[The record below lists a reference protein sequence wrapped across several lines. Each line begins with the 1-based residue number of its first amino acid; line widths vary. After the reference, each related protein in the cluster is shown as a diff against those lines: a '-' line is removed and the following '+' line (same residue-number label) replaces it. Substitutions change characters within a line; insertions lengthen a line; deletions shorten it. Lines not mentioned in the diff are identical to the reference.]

1 MVLLP
6 GSAFVLAK
14 LDARAMFA
22 SASLGAP
29 IAALTAE
36 LLPLGPEAGFDARRD
51 VDRVVLGVYAAS
63 GADVVAVVSGRFDE
77 VKIAAAAEGH
87 AGNAVVRGTYG
98 GRTTYTA
105 GAAMYS
111 VISARTVVAGTV
123 DGVRRLLERVR
134 DKKMVRA
141 VPAWA
146 EKTLATP
153 GADLALAADFTAQP
167 VAAAALA
174 SLPFPWLTG
183 THAVRVIGNFG
194 KPGMNIAATLSYE
207 DPEQASSAADRVRSV
222 DGWLKALG
230 PLLGGLS
237 LQNLDVVTDGKDM
250 KCKFSLDEQALGNL
264 LALAPRLVRGAR

>member
-1 MVLLP
+1 MHRVLVILALAAVVACGASGAKSPSDASPDLDTDPMVLLP

-123 DGVRRLLERVR
+123 DGASSSACATRRWC
-134 DKKMVRA
+134 A
-141 VPAWA
+141 
-146 EKTLATP
+146 
-153 GADLALAADFTAQP
+153 
-167 VAAAALA
+167 
-174 SLPFPWLTG
+174 PFP
-183 THAVRVIGNFG
+183 
-194 KPGMNIAATLSYE
+194 PG
-207 DPEQASSAADRVRSV
+207 PRKRSRHRART
-222 DGWLKALG
+222 W
-230 PLLGGLS
+230 PS
-237 LQNLDVVTDGKDM
+237 PPT
-250 KCKFSLDEQALGNL
+250 S
-264 LALAPRLVRGAR
+264 PRNRSPQRRSPPCLFPG